1 MKIKAYIYLSISLL
15 CVTTGFNACKKDLGS
30 IKDNLTVREAVL
42 SGGFMQI
49 PVKIGTPLQ
58 INLAVNPGN
67 RSVTEA
73 TYTSKHPEI
82 ATYSNTGL
90 VTGLTVGKDT
100 ITIRSGELH
109 VWYIVNVTK

>member
-1 MKIKAYIYLSISLL
+1 MKIRSNIYLLLSCLCGSLVL
-15 CVTTGFNACKKDLGS
+15 HSCKKDLGP
-30 IKDNLTVREAVL
+30 IKDNLTVREAIL

-67 RSVTEA
+67 RTVTDA
-73 TYTSKHPEI
+73 TYSNKHPEI

-90 VTGLTVGKDT
+90 VTGLAVGKDT
-100 ITIRSGELH
+100 VTIRSGELN
-109 VWYIVNVTK
+109 VWYIVNVTN

>member
-15 CVTTGFNACKKDLGS
+15 GVTMGLSACKKDLAP

-73 TYTSKHPEI
+73 TYSNKHPEI
-82 ATYSNTGL
+82 ATYSSTGL

-100 ITIRSGELH
+100 VTIRSGELN
-109 VWYIVNVTK
+109 VWYIVDVTN

>member
-1 MKIKAYIYLSISLL
+1 MKIKVYIYPLISLL
-15 CVTTGFNACKKDLGS
+15 YVTMGLNACKKDLGP
-30 IKDNLTVREAVL
+30 IKDNLTAREAVL

-67 RSVTEA
+67 RSVTQA
-73 TYTSKHPEI
+73 TYTNKHPEI
-82 ATYSNTGL
+82 ATYSSTGL

-100 ITIRSGELH
+100 VTIRSGELN

>member
-1 MKIKAYIYLSISLL
+1 MKIRSNIYLLISCLGL
-15 CVTTGFNACKKDLGS
+15 IIGMSACKKELGP

-67 RSVTEA
+67 RTVTEA
-73 TYTSKHPEI
+73 TYSNKHPEI
-82 ATYSNTGL
+82 ATYSSTGL

-100 ITIRSGELH
+100 VTIRSGELN
-109 VWYIVNVTK
+109 VWYIVNVTN